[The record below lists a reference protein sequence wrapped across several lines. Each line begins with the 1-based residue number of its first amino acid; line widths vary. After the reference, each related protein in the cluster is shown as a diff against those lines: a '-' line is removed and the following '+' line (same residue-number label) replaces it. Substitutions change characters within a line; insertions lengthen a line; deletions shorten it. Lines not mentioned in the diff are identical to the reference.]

1 MPSFMYIFIKFSA
14 SFQFLLPK
22 SDIKWTL
29 LGREIATD
37 ISCYI
42 PVGLRPFN
50 VMIEQKILMVVFL
63 RKQMDYVGLQLIL
76 DLDM

>member
-1 MPSFMYIFIKFSA
+1 MLTLFTKFST
-14 SFQFLLPK
+14 SFQIYFLPK

-29 LGREIATD
+29 LEREIATD

>member
-1 MPSFMYIFIKFSA
+1 M
-14 SFQFLLPK
+14 
-22 SDIKWTL
+22 
-29 LGREIATD
+29 REIATD

>member
-1 MPSFMYIFIKFSA
+1 MLTLFVKLSVSFRILF
-14 SFQFLLPK
+14 LPK
-22 SDIKWTL
+22 LTNIKWTL

>member
-1 MPSFMYIFIKFSA
+1 MLTLFIKLSA
-14 SFQFLLPK
+14 SFRIIFSPK

>member
-1 MPSFMYIFIKFSA
+1 MLTFIHQIVCFVSNL
-14 SFQFLLPK
+14 FFLAK

-29 LGREIATD
+29 LVREIATD